1 MVRQSRS
8 EWKAGYFRKL
18 EKHLSEFDK
27 CFIVNVD
34 NVRSKQMQQIRMAL
48 RGSAELVLGK
58 NTLMRKVIQKQMGQD
73 TTLEKLLPHIRD
85 NVGFVFTNGDLA
97 DVRDKIEKNRV
108 EAPAKAGAIAPC
120 DVIVSAQNTGLGPEK
135 TAFFQA
141 LSIPTKIARGAIE
154 IISDVHLVRKDEK
167 VGMSEATL
175 LGMLKIHPF
184 TYGLVIKQVFE
195 QGCVYDPAV
204 LDITPEMITEKFAAI
219 VQNIACL
226 SLALDYTTLASIPH
240 VLANGFKN
248 LLAISLMTDYS
259 FKEAEQIKE
268 FLADPTKFAAVITS
282 AAAAPV
288 TTTTTKVEEKAAPVE
303 VSSEESDEDMGF
315 GLFD

>member
-1 MVRQSRS
+1 MVRQTRT
-8 EWKAGYFRKL
+8 EWKAGYFKKL
-18 EKHLSEFDK
+18 GKHLSEFDK

-48 RGSAELVLGK
+48 RGNAELVLGK
-58 NTLMRKVIQKQMGQD
+58 NTLMRKVIQNQVERNS
-73 TTLEKLLPHIRD
+73 TLEKLLPHIRE
-85 NVGFVFTNGDLA
+85 NVGFVFTNGDLC
-97 DVRDKIEKNRV
+97 DVREKIEKNRV

-120 DVIVSAQNTGLGPEK
+120 DVIVPAQNTGLGPEK

-154 IISDVHLVRKDEK
+154 ILNDVHLVHKDTK

-184 TYGLVIKQVFE
+184 TYGLVIKQVFD

-204 LDITPEMITEKFAAI
+204 LDITPEMIAGKFIAG

-226 SLALDYTTLASIPH
+226 SLALGYTTLASIPH

-248 LLAISLMTDYS
+248 LLAVSVMTDYT
-259 FKEAEQIKE
+259 FKEAEQCIE
-268 FLADPTKFAAVITS
+268 KFCSLV
-282 AAAAPV
+282 
-288 TTTTTKVEEKAAPVE
+288 
-303 VSSEESDEDMGF
+303 
-315 GLFD
+315 

>member
-1 MVRQSRS
+1 MVRLSRS
-8 EWKAGYFRKL
+8 EWKAGYFKKL

-48 RGSAELVLGK
+48 RGNAELVLGK
-58 NTLMRKVIQKQMGQD
+58 NTLMRKVIQKQMNQD
-73 TTLEKLLPHIRD
+73 SNLEKILPHIRD
-85 NVGFVFTNGDLA
+85 NVGFVFTNGDLSE
-97 DVRDKIEKNRV
+97 VRKTIENNRV

-120 DVIVSAQNTGLGPEK
+120 DVVVPAQNTGLGPEK

-154 IISDVHLVRKDEK
+154 IINDVHLVRKDEK

-184 TYGLVIKQVFE
+184 SYGLVIKQIFD

-204 LDITPEMITEKFAAI
+204 LDITPEMIIEKFAAA
-219 VQNIACL
+219 VRNIACL
-226 SLALDYTTLASIPH
+226 SLALDYTTLCSLPH
-240 VLANGFKN
+240 VFANGFKN
-248 LLAISLMTDYS
+248 MLAISLMTDYS
-259 FKEAEQIKE
+259 FKEAEKIKE
-268 FLADPTKFAAVITS
+268 FMEEPSLFITVTTPVAAEVPATS
-282 AAAAPV
+282 AKVVETSAPA
-288 TTTTTKVEEKAAPVE
+288 EAP
-303 VSSEESDEDMGF
+303 SEESDDDMGF

>member
-58 NTLMRKVIQKQMGQD
+58 NTLIRKVIQKRMSHD

-85 NVGFVFTNGDLA
+85 NVGFVFTNGDLT
-97 DVRDKIEKNRV
+97 DIREKIEKNRV

-120 DVIVSAQNTGLGPEK
+120 DVVVPAQNTGLGPEK

-154 IISDVHLVRKDEK
+154 IINDVHLVRKDEK

-184 TYGLVIKQVFE
+184 TYGLVIRQVFE
-195 QGCVYDPAV
+195 QGCVYEPAV
-204 LDITPEMITEKFAAI
+204 LDITPEMITEKFLAG
-219 VQNIACL
+219 VRNIACL
-226 SLALDYTTLASIPH
+226 SLAMDFATLASIPH

-248 LLAISLMTDYS
+248 LLAIAVMSDYS
-259 FKEAEQIKE
+259 FKEADQ
-268 FLADPTKFAAVITS
+268 
-282 AAAAPV
+282 
-288 TTTTTKVEEKAAPVE
+288 
-303 VSSEESDEDMGF
+303 VSLVFYSR
-315 GLFD
+315 LV

>member
-1 MVRQSRS
+1 MVRQTRS
-8 EWKAGYFRKL
+8 EWKAGYFKKL
-18 EKHLSEFDK
+18 SKHLSEFDK

-34 NVRSKQMQQIRMAL
+34 NVRSKQMQQIRLSL
-48 RGSAELVLGK
+48 RGSAEVVLGK
-58 NTLMRKVIQKQMGQD
+58 NTLMRKVIQNQIERNS
-73 TTLEKLLPHIRD
+73 TLDKLLPHIRE
-85 NVGFVFTNGDLA
+85 NVGFVFTNGDLCEI
-97 DVRDKIEKNRV
+97 REKIENNRV

-120 DVIVSAQNTGLGPEK
+120 DVIVPAQNTGLGPEK

-154 IISDVHLVRKDEK
+154 ILNDVHLVHKDTK

-184 TYGLVIKQVFE
+184 TYGLVIKQVFD

-204 LDITPEMITEKFAAI
+204 LDITPEMITEKIIAG

-226 SLALDYTTLASIPH
+226 SLALGYTTLASIPH
-240 VLANGFKN
+240 VLANAFKN
-248 LLAISLMTDYS
+248 MLAVAVMTDYT

-268 FLADPTKFAAVITS
+268 YIADPTKFAAAAAPV
-282 AAAAPV
+282 AAAAPTV
-288 TTTTTKVEEKAAPVE
+288 AAKVEEKAAPAAQ
-303 VSSEESDEDMGF
+303 SSEESEDDLGF
-315 GLFD
+315 SLFD